1 VEVLVRRFVLV
12 KVASIYPLLDE
23 QEGKEKDSECN
34 CPRQYKLNILG
45 VKNGVRKI
53 TGTHGQTAY

>member
-1 VEVLVRRFVLV
+1 MRRFVLV

-23 QEGKEKDSECN
+23 QKGKKKDSECS

-45 VKNGVRKI
+45 VISGARKI